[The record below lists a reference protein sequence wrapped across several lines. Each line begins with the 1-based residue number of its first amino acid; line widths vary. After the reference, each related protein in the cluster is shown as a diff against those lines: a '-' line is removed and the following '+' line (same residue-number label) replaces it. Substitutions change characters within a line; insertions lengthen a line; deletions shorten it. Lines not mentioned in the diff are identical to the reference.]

1 MEQTVFPGVLIMFLS
16 KNHKK
21 VVLLFLLSFL
31 FLTVVSKHSDDGAK
45 RAAIDLNPD
54 QGPPQGDYEAT

>member
-16 KNHKK
+16 KKYKK
-21 VVLLFLLSFL
+21 VVLLCLLRF
-31 FLTVVSKHSDDGAK
+31 FILTMVSKHSEDGAK

-54 QGPPQGDYEAT
+54 QGPLQSDYEAT